1 MSTFSNWL
9 EATRPKTLPAALIP
23 VLIGSALAWKHQSF
37 HVDVFLMATICSV
50 LIQIGTN
57 FANDYFDFKKG
68 ADTAERIGFKRASAS
83 GLIKPKTMFHATI
96 GTMLLAFFCGLY
108 LVYIGGWLIFAI
120 GIASLTFGILYTGG
134 PYPLAYNGLGDIFV
148 FIFFGIIAVCGT
160 FYVHTGLFYW
170 EVFFAS
176 LIPGALSTNILV
188 INNLRDTETDKKVN
202 KRTLGVLFG
211 DTFLKG
217 EYLLLCLMAFAIPS
231 HLQFWNG
238 YNYYIF
244 LPMLSF
250 PFAYFLCKRLFTY
263 HDKVELNDLLAKTAQ
278 FLILFGILFTIGIT
292 IQ

>member
-23 VLIGSALAWKHQSF
+23 VLIGSALAWKHLSF
-37 HVDVFLMATICSV
+37 HLDVFLMSSICAL

-68 ADTAERIGFKRASAS
+68 ADTDERIGFKRASAS
-83 GLIKPKTMFHATI
+83 GLIKPETMLLATI
-96 GTMLLAFFCGLY
+96 ITMLLAFICGLY
-108 LVYIGGWLIFAI
+108 LVYIGGWIILAI
-120 GIASLTFGILYTGG
+120 GIASLAFGILYTGG
-134 PYPLAYNGLGDIFV
+134 PFPLAYNGLGDIFV

-176 LIPGALSTNILV
+176 LVPGALSTNILV
-188 INNLRDTETDKKVN
+188 INNLRDTETDRKVN
-202 KRTLGVLFG
+202 KRTLGVIFG
-211 DTFLKG
+211 DTFLKV

-231 HLQFWNG
+231 HLQFWDR

-250 PFAYFLCKRLFTY
+250 PFAYLLCKRLFTY